1 MHDVSGEP
9 ATCQPVSA
17 ILSCRVIAAPDT
29 LRPEPTMTIQT
40 RLSPSDPAQILTLPV
55 DLLAI
60 ATASD
65 PNHAKV
71 GLDPLLTAL
80 DTALAGQLRAS
91 LLEERFHGKAGET
104 VSITTMGK
112 IGPRRVLLV
121 GVGVEP
127 ETDHAARAL
136 RFAGTAGRL
145 AVRYSAKSVAL
156 AFPGIADPSG
166 LLSPLTEGVLLGTY
180 AFDRHFDKNDR
191 ISVLLADIRFCLDA
205 DPTAAAAT
213 FVQAHNTAQAVAF
226 ARDMVNEPAE
236 IMTPTRMAEIATE
249 IAQLGSMQIEVLDR
263 DACEKQGMGLFLA
276 VARGSTQPPKFIHIT
291 YKHPAAKKRIVLVGK
306 GVTFDSG
313 GHSLK
318 PSDGMLDMKTD
329 MAGAAAVIS
338 SMQAIAS
345 ENLPL
350 EVHAIAACTENM
362 LSGSAYR
369 LGDIFRSRAG
379 KTVEINNT
387 DAEGRLTLADA
398 LSFGLD
404 LKPDQIFDFATLTG
418 AIVVAL
424 GNQTAG
430 VMTNTEGLRNSF
442 IAAATSAGE
451 PMWPMPLP
459 PRLRD
464 QLKSE
469 VADMKNTGER
479 WGGALTAGL
488 FLKEFVG
495 DTPWVHVDLAGPSR
509 ADKDFGHISRGGSG
523 FAVATI
529 LAYLRGISV

>member
-1 MHDVSGEP
+1 
-9 ATCQPVSA
+9 
-17 ILSCRVIAAPDT
+17 
-29 LRPEPTMTIQT
+29 MTIQT
-40 RLSPSDPAQILTLPV
+40 RLSPAEPSQILNLAV
-55 DLLAI
+55 DLLSI
-60 ATASD
+60 ATGFDASD
-65 PNHAKV
+65 GKL

-80 DTALAGQLRAS
+80 DTALGGQLRAI
-91 LLEERFHGKAGET
+91 LTEERFRGKPGQTAT
-104 VSITTMGK
+104 ITTLGK
-112 IGPRRVLLV
+112 IGARRVILL
-121 GVGVEP
+121 GVGSDP
-127 ETDHAARAL
+127 ESDQASARAL
-136 RFAGTAGRL
+136 RCAGTAGRL
-145 AVRYSAKSVAL
+145 AVRCSAKTMAL
-156 AFPGIADPSG
+156 AFPGITNASD
-166 LLSPLTEGVLLGTY
+166 LLQPLAEGVLLGTY
-180 AFDRHFDKNDR
+180 AFDRYFDKDDR
-191 ISVLLADIRFCLDA
+191 VPVLLSDVQFCVKADTVSATESFKRA
-205 DPTAAAAT
+205 QNTAAA
-213 FVQAHNTAQAVAF
+213 VIN

-236 IMTPTRMAEIATE
+236 VMTPTRMAEIATE
-249 IAQLGSMQIEVLDR
+249 IAQRGSMQIQVLDR
-263 DACEKQGMGLFLA
+263 DACEKEGMGLYLA
-276 VARGSTQPPKFIHIT
+276 VGRGSVQPPKFIHMT
-291 YKHPAAKKRIVLVGK
+291 YKHATPKKRIVLVGK

-338 SMQAIAS
+338 SMQAIAA
-345 ENLPL
+345 EQLQL
-350 EVHAIAACTENM
+350 EVHAIAACCENM

-398 LSFGLD
+398 LSFGVD

-430 VMTNTEGLRNSF
+430 VMTNTEALRESF
-442 IAAATSAGE
+442 LAAASATGE

-459 PRLRD
+459 PRLKE

-509 ADKDFGHISRGGSG
+509 ADKDYGHVSRGGSG
-523 FAVATI
+523 YAVATI
-529 LAYLRGISV
+529 LNYLRGISA

>member
-1 MHDVSGEP
+1 
-9 ATCQPVSA
+9 
-17 ILSCRVIAAPDT
+17 
-29 LRPEPTMTIQT
+29 MTIQT
-40 RLSPSDPAQILTLPV
+40 RLSPAEPTQILSLAV
-55 DLLAI
+55 DLLTI
-60 ATASD
+60 ATGFDAND
-65 PNHAKV
+65 AKSTF
-71 GLDPLLTAL
+71 DPLLAAI
-80 DTALAGQLRAS
+80 DTALGGQLRA
-91 LLEERFHGKAGET
+91 LFNEERFRGKPGQSVTLAT
-104 VSITTMGK
+104 LGK
-112 IGPRRVLLV
+112 LGARRVLFI
-121 GVGVEP
+121 GVGAEP
-127 ETDHAARAL
+127 ESDQAAARAL

-145 AVRYSAKSVAL
+145 AVRCSAKSMAL
-156 AFPGIADPSG
+156 ACPGILNAAN
-166 LLSPLTEGVLLGTY
+166 LLQSLAEGVLLGTY
-180 AFDRHFDKNDR
+180 AFDRYFDKDDR
-191 ISVLLADIRFCLDA
+191 VPVLLSDVQFCVTADAALATTAFKRA
-205 DPTAAAAT
+205 QNTAAA
-213 FVQAHNTAQAVAF
+213 VSN

-236 IMTPTRMAEIATE
+236 VMTPTRMAEIATE
-249 IAQLGSMQIEVLDR
+249 IASRGSMQIQVLDR
-263 DACEKQGMGLFLA
+263 DACEKEGMGLYLA
-276 VARGSTQPPKFIHIT
+276 VGRGSAQPPKFIHMT
-291 YKHPAAKKRIVLVGK
+291 YKHPAPKKRIVLVGK

-338 SMQAIAS
+338 AMQAIAA
-345 ENLPL
+345 EQLAV
-350 EVHAIAACTENM
+350 EVHAIAACCENM

-369 LGDIFRSRAG
+369 LGDVYRSRAG

-398 LSFGLD
+398 LSFGID

-424 GNQTAG
+424 GSHTAG
-430 VMTNTEGLRNSF
+430 VMTNADDVRTNFLS
-442 IAAATSAGE
+442 AASATGE

-459 PRLRD
+459 SRLKE

-495 DTPWVHVDLAGPSR
+495 NTPWVHVDLAGPSR
-509 ADKDFGHISRGGSG
+509 ADKDFGHVARGGSG

-529 LAYLRGISV
+529 LNYLRGISG

>member
-1 MHDVSGEP
+1 
-9 ATCQPVSA
+9 
-17 ILSCRVIAAPDT
+17 
-29 LRPEPTMTIQT
+29 MTIQT
-40 RLSPSDPAQILTLPV
+40 RLSPADPAQVLKLSV
-55 DLLAI
+55 DLVAI

-65 PNHAKV
+65 PTDTKV
-71 GLDPLLTAL
+71 GLDPLLAAF
-80 DTALAGQLRAS
+80 DVALAGQLRTS
-91 LLEERFHGKAGET
+91 LRDERFQGKTGQSVT
-104 VSITTMGK
+104 ITTMGK
-112 IGPRRVLLV
+112 VGPRRILLI
-121 GVGVEP
+121 GVGAEP
-127 ETDHAARAL
+127 DSDHAARAL

-145 AVRYSAKSVAL
+145 AIRCSAKSLAL
-156 AFPGIADPSG
+156 AFPGIANPSG
-166 LLSPLTEGVLLGTY
+166 LIGPLTEGVLLGTY
-180 AFDRHFDKNDR
+180 AFDRYFHKDER
-191 ISVLLADIRFCLDA
+191 IPSFLADIQLCIDA
-205 DPTAAAAT
+205 DPATAAAT
-213 FVQAHNTAQAVAF
+213 FVQAQNTAHAVAF

-236 IMTPTRMAEIATE
+236 LMTPTRMAEIASE

-276 VARGSTQPPKFIHIT
+276 VARGSVQPPKFIHIT

-338 SMQAIAS
+338 SMQAIAL
-345 ENLPL
+345 EKLQL

-430 VMTNTEGLRNSF
+430 VMTNADDLRNSF
-442 IAAATSAGE
+442 LAAAHATGE

-459 PRLRD
+459 PRLRE

-529 LAYLRGISV
+529 LNYLRGLSV